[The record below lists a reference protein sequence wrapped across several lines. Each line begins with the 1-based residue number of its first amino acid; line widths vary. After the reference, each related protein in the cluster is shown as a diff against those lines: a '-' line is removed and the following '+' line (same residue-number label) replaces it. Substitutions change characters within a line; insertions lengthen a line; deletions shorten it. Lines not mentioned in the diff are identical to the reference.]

1 VTRKFSIA
9 VLLCSAFVQAYAAPS
24 APADPLNRLNPR
36 STVTAFLQACHDGDD
51 NKAAQYLEL
60 GGIPARYRVR
70 EAPKLA
76 KDLESLLNSASRF
89 DVLTSNHESQGNLG
103 DDPDPAIEHATTV
116 NSNGQQF
123 TIGLRRISLRVDLP
137 FGCFR
142 QARLLSCRL

>member
-1 VTRKFSIA
+1 
-9 VLLCSAFVQAYAAPS
+9 
-24 APADPLNRLNPR
+24 
-36 STVTAFLQACHDGDD
+36 VTAFIQACHDGDY

-60 GGIPARYRVR
+60 GGIRARYRVR

-76 KDLESLLNSASRF
+76 KNLESLLNSASRF

-142 QARLLSCRL
+142 QARLLSCRR